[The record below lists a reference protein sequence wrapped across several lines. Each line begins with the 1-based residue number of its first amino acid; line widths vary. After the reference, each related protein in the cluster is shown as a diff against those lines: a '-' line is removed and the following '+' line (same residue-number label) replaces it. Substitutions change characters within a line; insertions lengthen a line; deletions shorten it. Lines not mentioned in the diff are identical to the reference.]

1 MNTLDL
7 TQSSSYSPAFI
18 SANGRTIATAEA
30 AAALAAGVAYL
41 NIHMSLFQPGEIRG
55 FLAVPAPIA
64 GAGLPGNI
72 LGGGLLGWWRR
83 RQKIA

>member
-30 AAALAAGVAYL
+30 ALLAALAAGVAYL
-41 NIHMSLFQPGEIRG
+41 NIPYEPLFSPVR
-55 FLAVPAPIA
+55 F
-64 GAGLPGNI
+64 GAF
-72 LGGGLLGWWRR
+72 
-83 RQKIA
+83 